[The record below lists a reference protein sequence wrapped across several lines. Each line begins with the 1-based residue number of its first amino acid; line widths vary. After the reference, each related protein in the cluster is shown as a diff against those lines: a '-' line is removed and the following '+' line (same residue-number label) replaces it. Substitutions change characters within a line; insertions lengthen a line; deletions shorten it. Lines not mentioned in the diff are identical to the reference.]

1 MSKTTIALVLAIA
14 LAPAAALA
22 ASKHQVRHQ
31 DQQNDGQSAYGY
43 SRTAPSVAEPTY
55 MAIQDRSI
63 GTGE

>member
-1 MSKTTIALVLAIA
+1 MSKTSIALVLAIA

-31 DQQNDGQSAYGY
+31 DQNEANTAYAQTTP
-43 SRTAPSVAEPTY
+43 SAPSVTEPTY
-55 MAIQDRSI
+55 MMIQDRSI